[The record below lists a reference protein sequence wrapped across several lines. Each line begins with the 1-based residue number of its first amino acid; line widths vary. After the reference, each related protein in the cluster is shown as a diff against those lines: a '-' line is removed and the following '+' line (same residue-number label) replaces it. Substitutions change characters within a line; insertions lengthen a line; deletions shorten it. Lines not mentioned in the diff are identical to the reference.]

1 MQIITKEQIEKLLPY
16 NQLISALQKG
26 FQEEIVVPL
35 RHHHTYQNPSKAD
48 SILLL
53 MPAWKVGEYVGVK
66 IITVSPDNG
75 AIQLPSVQGVYLLFH
90 AINGIPLAQMEAKT
104 LTNRRT
110 AAASA
115 LASTFLSRKDS
126 HSLLMVG
133 TGNMAPA
140 LIEAH
145 ATIRPIDQVFVW
157 GRNVDKAKTIVQQFQ
172 NHPFTI
178 QAVEDLEKYAR
189 QVDIISCATLSND
202 PLIKGSWLQA
212 GQHLD
217 LVGSFTPTMRE
228 TDNEAIMKSA
238 VYVDIIEGATK
249 ESGDIVI
256 PMEQGILDIAAIQGD
271 LFSLCKGEA
280 TGRQSDESI
289 TLFKSVGHALEDLV
303 AAKMVY
309 EGLNSNLS

>member
-1 MQIITKEQIEKLLPY
+1 MQIITKEQVEQLLPY
-16 NQLISALQKG
+16 PKLISALKNG
-26 FQEEIVVPL
+26 FQEDYTVPL
-35 RHHHTYQNPSKAD
+35 RHHHTYQNPSKLD

-66 IITVSPDNG
+66 VITVSPDNG
-75 AIQLPSVQGVYLLFH
+75 ALQLPSVQGVYLLFN
-90 AINGIPLAQMEAKT
+90 ATTGVPLAQMDAKT
-104 LTNRRT
+104 ITNRRT

-115 LASTFLSRKDS
+115 LASTFLSRS
-126 HSLLMVG
+126 NSGSLLMVG

-145 ATIRPIDQVFVW
+145 AAIRPIEEVFVW
-157 GRNVDKAKTIVQQFQ
+157 GRNFEKAEVVVHQFS
-172 NHPFTI
+172 NSSFSI
-178 QAVEDLEKYAR
+178 RAVENLEEYAK
-189 QVDIISCATLSND
+189 QVAIISCATLSKE
-202 PLIKGSWLQA
+202 PLIKGDWLQF

-228 TDNEAIMKSA
+228 TDDPAIVKSS
-238 VYVDIIEGATK
+238 VYVDVLEGATK

-256 PMEQGILDIAAIQGD
+256 PLEKGILNLSAIQGD

-280 TGRQSDESI
+280 IGRQSDKAI